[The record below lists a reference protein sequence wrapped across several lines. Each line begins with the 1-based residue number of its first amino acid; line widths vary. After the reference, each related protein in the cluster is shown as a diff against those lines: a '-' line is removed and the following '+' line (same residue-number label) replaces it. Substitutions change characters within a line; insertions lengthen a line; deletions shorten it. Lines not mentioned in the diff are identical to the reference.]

1 MGVPGVLGLC
11 ASRFVGVPGAEGAAG
26 AGGFVFTVV
35 RMRASEEMAAL
46 NLLADASGLSGVKE
60 RDDSDELEIERRLEE
75 NIEVGF
81 KRRFEACV
89 SVEVMAA
96 CQLSRPSPSRT
107 GSGIR
112 AQSRFLIFNR
122 GNDLYRD

>member
-1 MGVPGVLGLC
+1 
-11 ASRFVGVPGAEGAAG
+11 VGVPGAEGAAG

-35 RMRASEEMAAL
+35 RMWASEEMAAL

-60 RDDSDELEIERRLEE
+60 REVSDLVSDDLEIERRLEE

-81 KRRFEACV
+81 KRRFGACV

-96 CQLSRPSPSRT
+96 CQLSLPSPTRLHWRSV
-107 GSGIR
+107 
-112 AQSRFLIFNR
+112 ALPIFNR
-122 GNDLYRD
+122 GNVLYRDWTT